1 VKRGGTIEAMLNLAA
16 VYSEQRKHGQAEKL
30 FMQAGPLC
38 RSEEHLLRC
47 MTGLSTVYDAQRR
60 HEDALEASKV
70 VLERT
75 RKFRGED
82 RPYTIS
88 SMSNLAVAY
97 GRVGKVQEAVNLLT
111 QATEASIRKRGESY
125 PDTLRLKA
133 NLAGVMIDLGRFDEA
148 DQLLVVV
155 FETRRKLLGYH
166 HYLTLQTLQDR
177 AALRKREGQL
187 LQAIIMQE
195 KYLQAMAEAYG
206 EERIAQDKCNLET
219 YKLRAGYEEY
229 IEEIGW
235 RVLPYPEQIDIEN

>member
-30 FMQAGPLC
+30 FMEAGPLC
-38 RSEEHLLRC
+38 RSGEHSLRC

-75 RKFRGED
+75 RKFRGEEH
-82 RPYTIS
+82 RYTIS

-111 QATEASIRKRGESY
+111 QATEASIRKRGENY

-148 DQLLVVV
+148 DQL
-155 FETRRKLLGYH
+155 TRRKLWGYP